1 MARTSRAASDPS
13 TFLVMYVALR
23 KTKVINDSVVLP
35 RPKLTQ
41 DVLLIGTE
49 EECLQKIDE
58 IVLKPENISDD
69 IVEVEL
75 SVTKYAGQISYTSK
89 SITRNNGKRNPR
101 GIAGNAS
108 EPNH

>member
-1 MARTSRAASDPS
+1 
-13 TFLVMYVALR
+13 MYVALR
-23 KTKVINDSVVLP
+23 KTRLLDDKSKLP

-75 SVTKYAGQISYTSK
+75 CVSKYVGQKTHTSK
-89 SITRNNGKRNPR
+89 SITKDNGKRDSR
-101 GIAGNAS
+101 SFAGNAS
-108 EPNH
+108 KSDN

>member
-1 MARTSRAASDPS
+1 
-13 TFLVMYVALR
+13 MYVALR

-58 IVLKPENISDD
+58 IMLKPENISDD
-69 IVEVEL
+69 LIEVSL
-75 SVTKYAGQISYTSK
+75 SVIKYSGQISYNSK
-89 SITRNNGKRNPR
+89 SITKDNGKRNPR

-108 EPNH
+108 GPNH

>member
-1 MARTSRAASDPS
+1 MA
-13 TFLVMYVALR
+13 YVALR
-23 KTKVINDSVVLP
+23 KTRLLDDNSKLP

-69 IVEVEL
+69 TVEVEL
-75 SVTKYAGQISYTSK
+75 VVVKYTGQKTHTSQN
-89 SITRNNGKRNPR
+89 IRQGNGKRNPR
-101 GIAGNAS
+101 S
-108 EPNH
+108 LS